1 MADNSIDNLQIK
13 IESTTTDAQRGLTK
27 LKNSLQKLSEMSDGI
42 AKMNSEGITKLKSMA
57 EGIDSIANAGN
68 NPGLSKA
75 ISELRKLAKIDFSNV
90 GAGSEK
96 LAEVADRVSAV
107 SSPTADVVPP
117 TSPTS
122 TVPIEPSVDVETT
135 KVKLKSLKEVATSV
149 FNAIKGGGK
158 AVFSGIG
165 KIASSAF
172 NGAIAAIK
180 KLGSAAKSV
189 FNGIKKFGSFIG
201 GKFTSALGTASKK
214 MSGLVRSM
222 ARIALYR
229 AIRFLFS
236 QITAAVKEGTNNI
249 YQYSKAI
256 GGELASSMDRISS
269 SFLYFKNSIGA
280 MVAPLINALAPA
292 IEYVIDKA
300 VALMNVL
307 NQLFAKLSGASTWT
321 KAVKTQ
327 TEYAEA
333 AGGAAEAAQSLTAGF
348 DELNVLS
355 DSGGGGGASTPDYGS
370 MFEEVALDSDFASW
384 LDQIKAMI
392 DAGDWAG
399 LGTYLGEKVN
409 ELVNSVD
416 WAGVGTKLG
425 SGFQSAFE
433 FLYAFLD
440 TIDFDNIGASV
451 ATLLNNAFAQIDWH
465 LVGQTFAKGWTILVD
480 LMYGFVTTFDWSQ
493 FGLAIA
499 NFINGWFDEID
510 LTKSI
515 QTIQEL
521 LFGLFESL
529 QQAVRNIQW
538 REIGADISNALNSI
552 DWAGLFGELTQ
563 TLSDTLVGLLDFAC
577 STVET
582 LDWGKLGR
590 DLWNSLVA
598 IVTNI
603 DYNSIVSL
611 AFELL
616 GAVIG
621 GATALVVE
629 LCITIWDALK
639 NGWNSTKAYFDTF
652 IEEAGGNIIQG
663 LWNGIVNALKNVG
676 NWIVEHIF
684 NPFINGFKAA
694 FGIASPSTVM
704 EEQGGFIIQ
713 GLWNGINNAWHS
725 IVEFFTEK
733 LEGIKQVCSEAWKSI
748 KTTASTVWGNIKTS
762 LSTTWDNLKTSA
774 STTWSNITSTVSTA
788 WDNVKTKTSTTW
800 SNISSTLSTTW
811 STVKSN
817 ASTTWSNLKST
828 ISTAWSNIQS
838 DSTTKW
844 NNIKSSLTTTWNT
857 MKSTVSTTW
866 SNMKSTIATNWANIK
881 SNTDTTWNTLK
892 SSLSTAWN
900 SIKSTATS
908 VFTSMKSSIN
918 SIWDSLSSHISS
930 VVGTI
935 KSVVSGMVS
944 AITSGVNTAKSL
956 LSSAVSA
963 AQSAISSV
971 KSALSSI
978 GSKVSNA
985 VSSAVDWVGDKLGF
999 ASGGFPEV
1007 GQLFI
1012 AREAGAE
1019 MVGSIGGRTAVA
1031 NNDQIVE
1038 GIYQGVLAAMQ
1049 ASGSGSSGN
1058 FDVRVYLDGKQITA
1072 AVEKR
1077 QRERGATIYPGG
1089 VLNGV

>member
-1 MADNSIDNLQIK
+1 MADNSIDNLQIE

-42 AKMNSEGITKLKSMA
+42 AKMNSDGISKLKSMA
-57 EGIDSIANAGN
+57 EGVESIANAGN

-117 TSPTS
+117 TSPTA
-122 TVPIEPSVDVETT
+122 TVPIEPGVDVETT
-135 KVKLKSLKEVATSV
+135 KTKLSSLKEVAVNV
-149 FNAIKGGGK
+149 FNTIKNVGK
-158 AVFSGIG
+158 TVFTGIG
-165 KIASSAF
+165 KIASTAF
-172 NGAIAAIK
+172 KGAISAVK
-180 KLGSAAKSV
+180 KLGAAAKSV
-189 FNGIKKFGSFIG
+189 FNGIKKLGSFIG
-201 GKFTSALGTASKK
+201 GKFKTAIGTASKK
-214 MSGLVRSM
+214 MTGLVRSM

-256 GGELASSMDRISS
+256 GGDLASSMDRIAS
-269 SFLYFKNSIGA
+269 SFLYLKNSIGA

-300 VALMNVL
+300 VALLNVL

-355 DSGGGGGASTPDYGS
+355 DSSSGGASTPDYSS

-399 LGTYLGEKVN
+399 LGKYLGEKIN

-425 SGFQSAFE
+425 SGIQSAFE

-451 ATLLNNAFAQIDWH
+451 ATLLNNAFTQIDWN
-465 LVGQTFAKGWTILVD
+465 LVGRTFAKGWTILVD
-480 LMYGFVTTFDWSQ
+480 FMYGFVTTFDWTQ

-499 NFINGWFDEID
+499 DFINGWFDEID
-510 LTKSI
+510 LTKSV
-515 QTIQEL
+515 QTIQTL

-552 DWAGLFGELTQ
+552 DWVGLFGELTE
-563 TLSDTLVGLLDFAC
+563 TLSDTLIGLLDFAC
-577 STVET
+577 SVVEE
-582 LDWGKLGR
+582 LDWGKLGT
-590 DLWNSLVA
+590 DLWNSLCA

-603 DYNSIVSL
+603 DWNGIVSL

-621 GATALVVE
+621 GATALVVN
-629 LCITIWDALK
+629 LCMAIWDSLK

-652 IEEAGGNIIQG
+652 IEEAGDNIIQG

-684 NPFINGFKAA
+684 NPFIEGFKKA
-694 FGIASPSTVM
+694 FGINSPSTVM

-733 LEGIKQVCSEAWKSI
+733 LEGIKQACSEAWESI
-748 KTTASTVWGNIKTS
+748 KTTASTVWRNIKTS

-774 STTWSNITSTVSTA
+774 SNTWNNIKSTVSTA

-800 SNISSTLSTTW
+800 GNISSTLSSTW
-811 STVKSN
+811 STVKTN
-817 ASTTWSNLKST
+817 ASTTWSNLKTT

-844 NNIKSSLTTTWNT
+844 NNIKSTLSNTWSNL
-857 MKSTVSTTW
+857 KSTVSTTW
-866 SNMKSTIATNWANIK
+866 SNMKSTIATNWSNIK
-881 SNTDTTWNTLK
+881 SNTDSTWNTLK

-918 SIWDSLSSHISS
+918 SIWDSLKSHITS
-930 VVGTI
+930 VVDGI
-935 KSVVSGMVS
+935 KTTVSNMVS
-944 AITSGVNTAKSL
+944 AITSGVSAAKNL

-963 AQSAISSV
+963 ASSAISSV
-971 KSALSSI
+971 KSTLSSI
-978 GSKVSNA
+978 GSSVSNA
-985 VSSAVDWVGDKLGF
+985 VSSAVSWVGDKLGF

-1019 MVGSIGGRTAVA
+1019 LVGSIGGRTAVA

-1049 ASGSGSSGN
+1049 ASGSGNSGN
-1058 FDVRVYLDGKQITA
+1058 FDVKVYLDGKQITA

-1089 VLNGV
+1089 VLNGI